1 MEANDTQQVALERRK
16 VRLRLR
22 EIINFK
28 ASNNITA
35 VPNRESR
42 AAVER
47 SLTVT
52 AAVVLVAAV
61 VVDPAIEPLD
71 EGLA

>member
-1 MEANDTQQVALERRK
+1 MIRSRSL
-16 VRLRLR
+16 LRDDVQLHLR
-22 EIINFK
+22 EIINLTH
-28 ASNNITA
+28 SNNITA

-71 EGLA
+71 EGLV